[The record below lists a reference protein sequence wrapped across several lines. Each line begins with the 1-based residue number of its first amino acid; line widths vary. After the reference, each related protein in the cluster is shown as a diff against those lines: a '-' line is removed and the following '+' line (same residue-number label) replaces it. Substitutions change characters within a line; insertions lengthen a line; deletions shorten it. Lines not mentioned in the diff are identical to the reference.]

1 MWGMT
6 VEKHDLSSIFDEHV
20 AGEFV
25 VRDVAAT
32 MSTMAAEPFVNHV
45 PTMMSAV
52 GARDVAEFY
61 ENYFIGHWP
70 EDTEIIPVDRTIGAD
85 KVVNEMISS
94 FTHDVQMDAFLPGV
108 PPTGKAVRLPV
119 VAFER
124 VYWDQGSALV
134 QVGLLDGSKLPVTGA
149 VQAEKVLDKNL
160 PANELLKRG
169 G

>member
-25 VRDVAAT
+25 VRNVAAT

-45 PTMMSAV
+45 PTMMGAV

-85 KVVNEMISS
+85 KVVNEMILS
-94 FTHDVQMDAFLPGV
+94 FTRDVQMDAFLPGV

-119 VAFER
+119 VVVMGFDDGKVAFER
-124 VYWDQGSALV
+124 VYWDLGARPGRPAGWVETAGHGRRPGRKGARQESA
-134 QVGLLDGSKLPVTGA
+134 
-149 VQAEKVLDKNL
+149 
-160 PANELLKRG
+160 R
-169 G
+169 